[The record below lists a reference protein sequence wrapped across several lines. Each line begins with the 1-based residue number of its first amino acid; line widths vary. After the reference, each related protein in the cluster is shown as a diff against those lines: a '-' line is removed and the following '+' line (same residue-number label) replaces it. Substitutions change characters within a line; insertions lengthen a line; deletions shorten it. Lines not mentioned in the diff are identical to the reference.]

1 MYTRANFANPIYHL
15 WLKIIAFRG
24 KLGHILLV
32 ALLTLKLGL
41 RDSLDLRDA
50 VCYWAH
56 YFKDE
61 MVSFVDDA
69 IYNEVEEDED
79 EAEEAED
86 TSERQVD
93 IFTTIS

>member
-1 MYTRANFANPIYHL
+1 M
-15 WLKIIAFRG
+15 
-24 KLGHILLV
+24 
-32 ALLTLKLGL
+32 ALLTLKLDL
-41 RDSLDLRDA
+41 RDSLDLHDA

-79 EAEEAED
+79 VDEAEEAED

-93 IFTTIS
+93 IFTKIS